1 MVKKKPV
8 QKRVLK
14 PREPKKDY
22 NEALKPIAESNAKE
36 AKMKNLNGPILG
48 KPKKLKLP
56 KRIPT
61 FK

>member
-1 MVKKKPV
+1 MVKRVPKK
-8 QKRVLK
+8 VLK
-14 PREPKKDY
+14 PREPRKDY
-22 NEALKPIAESNAKE
+22 NDIKPVAENNAKE